1 MNRKPDC
8 IRNNTPVD
16 DVLHLFSERIHLIR
30 LNCLLLKFVLNYI
43 IISVNL
49 LMFLLFVCNREYANP
64 MAKNRKN
71 EI

>member
-8 IRNNTPVD
+8 IRNNTPVN
-16 DVLHLFSERIHLIR
+16 DVLHLFSERIHFISLGLSAIKIR
-30 LNCLLLKFVLNYI
+30 AKLYNYFGK
-43 IISVNL
+43 SFNVSA
-49 LMFLLFVCNREYANP
+49 FVCNREYANP